1 MGTRKLVDDEDTNP
15 KGDGFPPKKTYLT
28 PAVQARIK
36 AEVRKTWERVSGS
49 RKLTQNDL
57 AAAWEVSSGGASK
70 LLNDEKGHPLTPTYL
85 KRAAAF
91 MRVSSPAEEFLAAED
106 RDELRSLFDGFVIAE
121 PDGAFL
127 EECTD
132 AIKNHFEKR
141 GIPVKTSRI
150 YALAG
155 KLCEK
160 LEGSSPSHEDMTREI
175 DLLVNREA
183 AHA

>member
-1 MGTRKLVDDEDTNP
+1 MGTRKLDDGEVTNP
-15 KGDGFPPKKTYLT
+15 KSDEFPLKKTYLT

-36 AEVRKTWERVSGS
+36 ERTRKTWERVSGNRS
-49 RKLTQNDL
+49 LTQNDL

-70 LLNDEKGHPLTPTYL
+70 LLNDDKGHPLTPTYL

-91 MRVSSPAEEFLAAED
+91 MRVSPVDEFLADED
-106 RDELRSLFDGFVIAE
+106 REELRSLFDGFVISE

-132 AIKNHFEKR
+132 AIKTHFAKL
-141 GIPVKTSRI
+141 GIPVKTSRV
-150 YALAG
+150 YSLAG

-160 LEGSSPSHEDMTREI
+160 LEGSSPSRDDMTREI
-175 DLLVNREA
+175 NLLVNREV